1 MALFEIRHLTFYY
14 PDSEAPAL
22 KDVNLSVEEGEFL
35 VVCGKSGCGK
45 STLLRHFKTAM
56 APYGKR
62 EGELIFDGRRLSEV
76 SVREQGARIGY
87 VLQSPDN
94 QIVTDKV
101 WHELAFGLE
110 NLGYETGVIRLR
122 VAEMAS
128 FFGIQTWFMKKVDE
142 LSGGQKQLL
151 NLAAVMAMQ
160 PDLLVLD
167 EPTSQLD
174 PLAAGDFLATL
185 RKINAE
191 LGTTIVLIEHRLEE
205 VLAYADQVL
214 VMEDGAVLASAP
226 PRDLAGLIRGND
238 MFRAMPA
245 PMRIFDALK
254 GTGKC
259 PVTVREGREW
269 LGGLRRTG
277 GADPGEALTAPS
289 ASGKSV
295 LPGGPGRSGQ
305 AGGKSVMSG
314 GADPAG
320 QTGRKSAEKPVIEL
334 RDIWFRYEKDLPD
347 VVRDLNMQVKKGE
360 LFCLLGGNGTGK
372 TTTLN
377 LIGRIRKPYRGK
389 ILIEG
394 REIGN
399 YKESELYGA
408 LLGILPQN
416 PQCLFVKD
424 TVEEDLWE
432 MVGKKHDTGR
442 MDTVIDQTEIRH
454 LLKSHP
460 YDLSGGEQQRAA
472 LAKVLLLDP
481 GIILLDEP
489 TKGMDGFYKQKLAGI
504 LKGLTREGRTIL
516 MVSHD
521 IEFCAEFGDTC
532 AMFFHGSVAA
542 SRPAREFFM
551 GNSFYTTA
559 ANRMARRWYPDVV
572 TVGDVV
578 QRWKDADGAPG
589 SAGMNPEADKES
601 GSADGRYG
609 V

>member
-1 MALFEIRHLTFYY
+1 MALFEIKNLTFTY
-14 PDSEAPAL
+14 PGQEEPAL
-22 KDVNLSVEEGEFL
+22 ENLNFSVEEGEFL
-35 VVCGKSGCGK
+35 VICGKSGCGK

-56 APYGKR
+56 APFGTR
-62 EGELIFDGRRLSEV
+62 TGEILFDGRVLNEV

-110 NLGYETGVIRLR
+110 NLGYDTGTIRLR

-160 PDLLVLD
+160 PDILVLD

-191 LGTTIVLIEHRLEE
+191 LGTSIVLIEHRLEE
-205 VLAYADQVL
+205 VLSYADRVM
-214 VMEDGAVLASAP
+214 VMEDGKILAMAP
-226 PRDLAGLIRGND
+226 PEYLGEKLHGND
-238 MFRAMPA
+238 MFQAMPV
-245 PMRIFDALK
+245 PMRIFDALGGK
-254 GTGKC
+254 GKP

-269 LGGLRRTG
+269 LQKFPRPEPVQETENE
-277 GADPGEALTAPS
+277 GERKER
-289 ASGKSV
+289 GK
-295 LPGGPGRSGQ
+295 
-305 AGGKSVMSG
+305 
-314 GADPAG
+314 
-320 QTGRKSAEKPVIEL
+320 RKKKEKKTPVIEI
-334 RDIWFRYEKDLPD
+334 RDVWFRYEKDLPD

-360 LFCLLGGNGTGK
+360 LFCLMGGNGTGK

-377 LIGRIRKPYRGK
+377 LIGRLRKPYRGK
-389 ILIEG
+389 IFLKGKDISKY
-394 REIGN
+394 REQ
-399 YKESELYGA
+399 ELFGS

-424 TVEEDLWE
+424 TVEEDLRE
-432 MVGKKHDTGR
+432 MAGR
-442 MDTVIDQTEIRH
+442 HGDRNRMEEVIEKTEIRH
-454 LLKSHP
+454 LLNTHP

-481 GIILLDEP
+481 EIILLDEP

-504 LKGLTREGRTIL
+504 LKELTAEGRTIL

-521 IEFCAEFGDTC
+521 IEFCAEFGDAC
-532 AMFFHGSVAA
+532 AMFFYGSAVT
-542 SRPAREFFM
+542 SKPAREFFM

-559 ANRMARRWYPDVV
+559 ANRMARKWCPEVV
-572 TVGDVV
+572 TAKDVIE
-578 QRWKDADGAPG
+578 RCRK
-589 SAGMNPEADKES
+589 
-601 GSADGRYG
+601 
-609 V
+609 